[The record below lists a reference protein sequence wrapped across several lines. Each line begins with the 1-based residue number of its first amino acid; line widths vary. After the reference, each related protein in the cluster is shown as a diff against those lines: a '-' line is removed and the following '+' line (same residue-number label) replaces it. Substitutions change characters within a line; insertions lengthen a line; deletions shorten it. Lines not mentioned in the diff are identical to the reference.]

1 MTALDTA
8 DGAGSIAK
16 AFQILDLF
24 SEADPVWSTA
34 AIIQALETSRSTGY
48 RYIKALHDAGLLT
61 SVRNGC
67 YSLGPRIIELD
78 MQIRMTD
85 PLLLASHGVLEDLV
99 DTIGHS
105 ALLCTAYRDS
115 VLCIRECRAPRSPV
129 NRFSRGQRR
138 PLFQGAV
145 SKVILAHLPHHR
157 LKAIYSRQSKE
168 VENAGLGSTWS
179 AFRASLGKIKRDGY
193 LVTMGEFTPGVYG
206 VAAPV
211 LNHQR
216 TALGSVGVAW
226 DEKERRD
233 VEVEQAV
240 VAVKRAATTV
250 SQRLLEERR
259 S

>member
-48 RYIKALHDAGLLT
+48 RYIKALHDAGLLI

-129 NRFSRGQRR
+129 NRFS
-138 PLFQGAV
+138 LFQGAV

-216 TALGSVGVAW
+216 TALGSVGAAW

-250 SQRLLEERR
+250 SQRLLEEQR